1 MPELFSILIK
11 INVALVLFC
20 GGYYLVL
27 RKLTFY
33 TLNRVYLVAAILISS
48 VYPFVDLTGFAQQH
62 QQIVEPVQ
70 EIVVHWQAPI
80 KHITQQSS
88 YWTWLAAAFW
98 IGAAVFAGRLILQM
112 LSLYSIY
119 SRSKSAEINGQKVRV
134 VSGDIGPFSFWQS
147 IYINPENLSHT
158 DIKNI
163 LEHEQI
169 HVKEWHTLDILL
181 SEVSVIFYWF
191 NPGVWMVK
199 KAVRENI
206 EFITDRKIL
215 QKGTDSKAY
224 QYSLLSVTFN
234 QPAPAITSNFNFSTL
249 KKRIIMMNA
258 ERSSNLNLTRYALLV
273 PVVIVCL
280 LTITLAKAQTLKID
294 KVFKQIADAVEE
306 IGPVSFNA
314 DTVPVKK
321 KPAKPAT
328 TVDKTTPTEKT
339 SVVEQTPQPLL
350 STTNAASNSIVARGL
365 AGNDSI
371 VIIVDNKIRENI
383 NDINPNTIKTV
394 SVIKNAPADYI
405 QKMTGL
411 SVQADGKIK
420 GVINITTSATA
431 DSSAMATSTGLNSVR
446 FRNNMPTVIDSTKRF
461 SWKGLPDYKQH
472 LIIVDGEALPDN
484 ETLEKINPD
493 IIQSVTVLK
502 DAAATKYYGEKAKNG
517 VIIITT
523 KNAK

>member
-11 INVALVLFC
+11 INIALVLFC
-20 GGYYLVL
+20 GGYYMVL

-33 TLNRVYLVAAILISS
+33 TLNRVYLVAAILLSS
-48 VYPFVDLTGFAQQH
+48 IYPFIDLSGFAQQH

-70 EIVVHWQAPI
+70 EIVIYWEAPI
-80 KHITQQSS
+80 NHIAQQSS
-88 YWTWLAAAFW
+88 YWNWLTIAFW
-98 IGAAVFAGRLILQM
+98 IGAALFAGRLMLQM

-134 VSGDIGPFSFWQS
+134 VNGDISPFSFWQS
-147 IYINPENLSHT
+147 IYLNPENLS
-158 DIKNI
+158 DADVKNI

-181 SEVSVIFYWF
+181 SEISLIFYWF
-191 NPGVWMVK
+191 NPGVWMMK

-224 QYSLLSVTFN
+224 QYSLLNVTFN

-280 LTITLAKAQTLKID
+280 LTLTLAKAQTLKID
-294 KVFKQIADAVEE
+294 KVFKQIAVAVEE

-321 KPAKPAT
+321 KPAT
-328 TVDKTTPTEKT
+328 TVDKTTPREKT
-339 SVVEQTPQPLL
+339 LVVEQTPQPLL

-365 AGNDSI
+365 AGDDSLM
-371 VIIVDNKIRENI
+371 IIVNNKLTNNI
-383 NDINPNTIKTV
+383 NSINPNNIRSVT
-394 SVIKNAPADYI
+394 VIKSDIDGYI
-405 QKMTGL
+405 NKITGL
-411 SVQADGKIK
+411 SFKSNSSIK
-420 GVINITTSATA
+420 GLIHVITQDAPDIPQYPNSELSNELKSKGYVEIRRDSTTFFGRRVVEGKEPLIVINGTQIT
-431 DSSAMATSTGLNSVR
+431 D
-446 FRNNMPTVIDSTKRF
+446 
-461 SWKGLPDYKQH
+461 
-472 LIIVDGEALPDN
+472 
-484 ETLEKINPD
+484 LEKFQNMD
-493 IIQSVTVLK
+493 QNDIQSVTVLK
-502 DAAATKYYGEKAKNG
+502 GESGTKLYGDKAKNG
-517 VIIITT
+517 VIVIIT